1 MDWDDWDDWDRISAW
16 GWGWAATTVTVL
28 LLLGVLVLGLVLL
41 ARRVRRPSQRSYPPP
56 VRSAE
61 QLLAER
67 FARGE
72 IDEDE
77 YRRRLAVL
85 NETRAPTR

>member
-1 MDWDDWDDWDRISAW
+1 MDWDDWDGWDHMGDW
-16 GWGWAATTVTVL
+16 GWGATAVVVL
-28 LLLGVLVLGLVLL
+28 LLLGLLVVGSLLL
-41 ARRVRRPSQRSYPPP
+41 ARRVRRPAPGSYPPP

-72 IDEDE
+72 IDEEE

-85 NETRAPTR
+85 HETRTPTR